1 MSLCDLFLH
10 KNIIYALKDSIDGFF
25 CTKSKMEAEII
36 QKIWDVIDIETAEL
50 PSRVLDLEW
59 IMAEKILR
67 VYIENTDGTQ
77 VEMDHCVAFTRQIKD
92 NEAID
97 GLVTAPT
104 YQLEVSSPGVEKPL
118 RKPEHFSDVKDQ
130 MVFVMES
137 TGVYHEALA
146 YALYDA
152 GCRVAVTNP
161 QRSKDYAKALGV
173 KNKTDKRDSFVLAH
187 YAYSTNPRLWQP

>member
-130 MVFVMES
+130 MVFVQFKE
-137 TGVYHEALA
+137 
-146 YALYDA
+146 
-152 GCRVAVTNP
+152 
-161 QRSKDYAKALGV
+161 
-173 KNKTDKRDSFVLAH
+173 KTDGRRKIRGTVVGVSDSVVSVDLEEGGQFSFDTSAIKKANLV
-187 YAYSTNPRLWQP
+187 YDWDR